1 MEAGTTWDLSSE
13 PAKTVPSRAATAGMP
28 ALASTAMTHS
38 TLARLESRLF
48 RIGVERFGLDID
60 HTWIL
65 EVPGRRTGVPR
76 FTPVK
81 VLEVEKEHYL
91 VALHPDSDWPRNLRS
106 AAGSARLRH
115 RRRIVAV
122 CALELPPEDRTP
134 ILRGYLAMATRG
146 RTLDILGAGRRDPEE
161 GHLRRI
167 AADHPVFRLTVADE
181 TLRGAGPEGSTVT
194 APWAIDR

>member
-1 MEAGTTWDLSSE
+1 
-13 PAKTVPSRAATAGMP
+13 
-28 ALASTAMTHS
+28 MTHS

-81 VLEVEKEHYL
+81 LLEVGNEHFL
-91 VALHPDSDWPRNLRS
+91 VALHHGSDWPRNLRA

-115 RRRIVAV
+115 RGRIVAV
-122 CALELPPEDRTP
+122 LALELPSQERTP
-134 ILRGYLAMATRG
+134 ILRRYLASATRG
-146 RTLDILGAGRRDPEE
+146 QTLDILGAGRREPEE
-161 GHLRRI
+161 SHLRRI

-181 TLRGAGPEGSTVT
+181 TSGRPGPEGSTRS
-194 APWAIDR
+194 APWAGAR

>member
-1 MEAGTTWDLSSE
+1 
-13 PAKTVPSRAATAGMP
+13 
-28 ALASTAMTHS
+28 MTHS

-81 VLEVEKEHYL
+81 VLEVGTEHFL
-91 VALHPDSDWPRNLRS
+91 VALHHGSDWPRNLRA
-106 AAGSARLRH
+106 AAGSANLRH
-115 RRRIVAV
+115 RRRIIAV
-122 CALELPPEDRTP
+122 RALELPSQERTP
-134 ILRGYLAMATRG
+134 ILRSYLASATRG
-146 RTLDILGAGRRDPEE
+146 QTLDILGAGQREPEE

-181 TLRGAGPEGSTVT
+181 TSRRPGPEGSTGT
-194 APWAIDR
+194 APLTGAR